1 MLLES
6 ARLRAGLWHI
16 MAILARHRP
25 SSWHVFQRKLWC
37 TKQSQLIVY
46 RETYMR
52 LNLATTCEDHLHSCP
67 FLPPI
72 NLARLHFLA
81 IRSPP
86 IISQTNLRQLSNE
99 PSRYCSRS
107 HDRLCWLLSLHGY
120 CGKIRNVL
128 RIVVIIP
135 MRFSICVWKQ
145 NDILHKYSDHFLYA
159 HSQWE
164 VTLQCNFVIHWLS
177 AFSSTSDVLCRVM
190 L

>member
-67 FLPPI
+67 FLPP
-72 NLARLHFLA
+72 NQFSPFTFLGDTISAYHLPDKSSA
-81 IRSPP
+81 IIQRAFSLLFAFAW
-86 IISQTNLRQLSNE
+86 QTML
-99 PSRYCSRS
+99 
-107 HDRLCWLLSLHGY
+107 
-120 CGKIRNVL
+120 
-128 RIVVIIP
+128 VIIIAWILWKDP
-135 MRFSICVWKQ
+135 KRFTNSCQYSHALQHMRLKTKWYI
-145 NDILHKYSDHFLYA
+145 
-159 HSQWE
+159 
-164 VTLQCNFVIHWLS
+164 T
-177 AFSSTSDVLCRVM
+177 
-190 L
+190 